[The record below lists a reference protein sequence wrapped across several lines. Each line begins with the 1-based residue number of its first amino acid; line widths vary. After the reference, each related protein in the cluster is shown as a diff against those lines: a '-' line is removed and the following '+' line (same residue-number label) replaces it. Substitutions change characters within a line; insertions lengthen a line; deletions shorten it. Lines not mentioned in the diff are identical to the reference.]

1 MAQAESV
8 LPVTRVKARKQTGFI
23 AKYWMAYLLVLPAV
37 IVRFSYTVAPLV
49 RTFWLSMT
57 NMSISNPGV
66 FVGLKN
72 YIALFQDELFIN
84 AIGWTFLYTVTATLI
99 ETALGLA
106 FAVLLNQKLR
116 GQTTAIFLVMLPWV
130 IAPMLASTLWKL
142 MLYDST
148 GVFNQL
154 LTMAGFDRIPWLSDP
169 IWARVSVT
177 LVSVWKN
184 VAWVSLIFLA
194 GLRSLPREV
203 LEAAEVDG
211 ASPFQRFWKVSFP
224 LLQSTTLLILLLRG
238 MGEIQTF
245 EQIYGLTMGGPGTA
259 TRTIAM
265 YAYERFFTEFRY
277 GYGSTVN
284 VILFVVTAIVGFY
297 YSWRLFQAER

>member
-1 MAQAESV
+1 MAQAESA
-8 LPVTRVKARKQTGFI
+8 LSVTHAKARSGSSFW

-37 IVRFSYTVAPLV
+37 IIRFAYTVVPLV
-49 RTFWLSMT
+49 RTFWLSLT
-57 NMSISNPGV
+57 NTSLSNPGA

-72 YIALFQDELFIN
+72 YVALFQDELFTN
-84 AIGWTFLYTVTATLI
+84 AIGWTIVYTLAATLL
-99 ETALGLA
+99 EAALGLA
-106 FAVLLNQKLR
+106 IAVLLNQKLR
-116 GQTTAIFLVMLPWV
+116 GQSAAIFIVMLPWV
-130 IAPMLASTLWKL
+130 IAPMLASNLWKL
-142 MLYDST
+142 ILYDST

-154 LTMAGFDRIPWLSDP
+154 LTLAGFDRIPWMSDP
-169 IWARVSVT
+169 FWARFSVV

-194 GLRSLPREV
+194 GLRSVPREV

-211 ASPFQRFWKVSFP
+211 AGPFARFWRVSFP

-238 MGEIQTF
+238 MGEVQTF

-259 TRTIAM
+259 TRTIALL
-265 YAYERFFTEFRY
+265 AYERFFIDFRY
-277 GYGSTVN
+277 GYGSAVN
-284 VILFVVTAIVGFY
+284 VWLFWITALVGFY

>member
-1 MAQAESV
+1 MAQAEST
-8 LPVTRVKARKQTGFI
+8 LSITHRKARAESSFW

-37 IVRFSYTVAPLV
+37 IVRFAYTVMPLI
-49 RTFWLSMT
+49 RTFWLSLT
-57 NMSISNPGV
+57 NMSITNPGT

-72 YIALFQDELFIN
+72 YIALFQDELFVN
-84 AIGWTFLYTVTATLI
+84 AIGWTVIYAVSATFV
-99 ETALGLA
+99 EAALGLA
-106 FAVLLNQKLR
+106 IAVLLNQKLR
-116 GQTTAIFLVMLPWV
+116 GQSVATFIVMIPWV

-154 LTMAGFDRIPWLSDP
+154 LTMAGLSRIPWLSDP
-169 IWARVSVT
+169 IWARLSVV

-194 GLRSLPREV
+194 GLRSLPKEV

-211 ASPFQRFWKVSFP
+211 AGPFARFWRVSFP

-238 MGEIQTF
+238 MGEVQTF

-259 TRTIAM
+259 TRTIALL
-265 YAYERFFTEFRY
+265 AYERFFTDFRY

-284 VILFVVTAIVGFY
+284 VVLFLITAVVGFY
-297 YSWRLFQAER
+297 YSWKLFQAER